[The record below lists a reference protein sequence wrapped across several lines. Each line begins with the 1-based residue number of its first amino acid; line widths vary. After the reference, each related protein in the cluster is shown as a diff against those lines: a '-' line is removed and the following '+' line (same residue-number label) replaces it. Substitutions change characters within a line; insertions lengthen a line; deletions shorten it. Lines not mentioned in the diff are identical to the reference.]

1 MKQILEISNISYDA
15 AESKTTFSLT
25 NYYLHEDGQKE
36 VKTQETREVPGQASN
51 DGIEAYVKTLIAVGY
66 NMEVVIADTTTSITE
81 GIQNGQTTGTVG
93 NDEAEAQAAQAAAE
107 AEGAAQAEAQAK
119 AEAEAEAQAEAEA
132 EAQAAAE
139 AGQQG

>member
-51 DGIEAYVKTLIAVGY
+51 DGVEAYVKTLIAAGY
-66 NMEVVIADTTTSITE
+66 NMEVVFAETETSVNE
-81 GIQNGQTTGTVG
+81 GIQNGQTTGPVAEEV
-93 NDEAEAQAAQAAAE
+93 EAETPVEETVTVTETAPTIE
-107 AEGAAQAEAQAK
+107 AEGIVVSTGE
-119 AEAEAEAQAEAEA
+119 EV
-132 EAQAAAE
+132 
-139 AGQQG
+139 QG